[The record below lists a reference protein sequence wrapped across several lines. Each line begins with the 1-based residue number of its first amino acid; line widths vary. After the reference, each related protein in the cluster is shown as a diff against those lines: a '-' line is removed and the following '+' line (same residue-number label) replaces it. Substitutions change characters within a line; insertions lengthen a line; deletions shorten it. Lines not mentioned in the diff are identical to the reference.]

1 MRAPTVIEPGDGR
14 TILLLVAHA
23 DDPALFLGGTILR
36 WTDAGWRV
44 VCVRV
49 TDDRWDSV
57 GLTEAETIARNAREF
72 RAAARTLGIVET
84 VELGYRTDTLGDAS
98 EVALRA
104 HFIRLVRQ
112 FKPYA
117 LVSFDPYAMFGE
129 DNQDHVR
136 VAAAADEAFWTSQF
150 DLHHPEHFAE
160 GLAPHGA
167 FERWYFGRK
176 VMEVTD
182 VIDIE
187 AVLERKIEAALHH
200 ETMLRNIVNQIRLQ
214 ASTGGWDI
222 PMLDDIA
229 AGGPLRPFVEM
240 FLRNS
245 AKQTGQAHGLAAAEE
260 FRVVR
265 FGGMTGLLE
274 HFGAPKERGQVIRV
288 SIGFPRHTAGH
299 SDFK

>member
-14 TILLLVAHA
+14 TVLLLVAHA
-23 DDPALFLGGTILR
+23 DEPALFLGGTILR
-36 WTDAGWRV
+36 WADAGWRV

-57 GLTEAETIARNAREF
+57 GLTQTETMARNAREF
-72 RAAARTLGIVET
+72 RAAARALGIAEI
-84 VELGYRTDTLGDAS
+84 VELGYCTDTLGDAS
-98 EVALRA
+98 EVTLRG

-129 DNQDHVR
+129 DNQDHVK

-150 DLHHPEHFAE
+150 DLHHPEHLAE
-160 GLAPHGA
+160 GLTPHGA

-176 VMEVTD
+176 VMDVTD

-187 AVLERKIEAALHH
+187 AVLERKIEAALLH

-214 ASTGGWDI
+214 AATGGWDI

-240 FLRNS
+240 FLQS
-245 AKQTGQAHGLAAAEE
+245 GAKQAGQTHGLAAAEE

-274 HFGAPKERGQVIRV
+274 HFGRRRNAVK
-288 SIGFPRHTAGH
+288 
-299 SDFK
+299 